1 MSEQH
6 PEPETLVRY
15 LRGELSAEQGR
26 EIEKHLSGC
35 ASCQRTVAELA
46 QPAATGSESV
56 VKWRSH
62 LFGYEAAFD
71 RAARQA
77 SERLSRLFEEV
88 DEAAS
93 LAEELL
99 AEPEHRRRQLIRSEA
114 RFQALK
120 LCELLEDRCR
130 EAWFTNPAE
139 AIELARLA
147 VAIAVRLNPEH
158 YGTRIVEDARAQAW
172 AYLGNAYRIA
182 SDLRRAEEAL
192 STAREHHRRG
202 DEDAFTE
209 AQILSFT
216 ASLRNSQGRYGEAAD
231 LLDRAIAIYRAG
243 KDRHQEGKNLILKG
257 MAFGYDGR
265 FKEAVRLIRR
275 GLSRIDAVEEPWLLV
290 SARHNLIWYLNESG
304 SHQEA
309 LETLERTRRL
319 YLELGRPMH
328 LIRLRWVEGKI
339 AGDLGRFQEAETAL
353 REARD
358 AFVELGIGFD
368 AALVSLDLA
377 AFFARQGQAD
387 EVKRLAAEMLPIF
400 ESRDVHQEAL
410 AALLLFREAADAE
423 RVTLGLLD
431 QLVAYLQRARL
442 DPELPFRES

>member
-1 MSEQH
+1 MSERH
-6 PEPETLVRY
+6 PDPETLTRY
-15 LRGELSAEQGR
+15 LRGELSTEEGR
-26 EIEKHLSGC
+26 EVEEHLPGC
-35 ASCQRTVAELA
+35 VRCQSAAAELA
-46 QPAATGSESV
+46 GNGRETV
-56 VKWRSH
+56 VKWRGH

-88 DEAAS
+88 DGAAS

-99 AEPEHRRRQLIRSEA
+99 AAPEHSRRQLIRSDV

-120 LCELLEDRCR
+120 LCELLEDRSR
-130 EAWFTNPAE
+130 EAWLTDPGRAV
-139 AIELARLA
+139 ELARLA
-147 VAIAVRLNPEH
+147 VSIAVRLNPEH
-158 YGTRIVEDARAQAW
+158 YGARIVEDARAQAW

-192 STAREHHRRG
+192 RTARDHHRRG

-216 ASLRNSQGRYGEAAD
+216 ASLRNSQGRFEEAAA

-257 MAFGYDGR
+257 MTFGYEGR

-275 GLSRIDAVEEPWLLV
+275 GLARIDSVEEPWLLV

-309 LETLERTRRL
+309 LKTLERTRRL

-339 AGDLGRFQEAETAL
+339 ANDLDRFEEAEPAL

-358 AFVELGIGFD
+358 AFVERGIGFD

-377 AFFARQGQAD
+377 ALYARQGRTE
-387 EVKRLAAEMLPIF
+387 EVKRLATEMVPIF
-400 ESRDVHQEAL
+400 ESRDVHEEAL
-410 AALLLFREAADAE
+410 AALVLFKDAAEAE

-431 QLVAYLQRARL
+431 QIVSYLKRARL
-442 DPELPFRES
+442 DPEIRFREAT

>member
-1 MSEQH
+1 MSEHH
-6 PEPETLVRY
+6 PDPETLTRY
-15 LRGELSAEQGR
+15 LRGELPSDEGR
-26 EIEKHLSGC
+26 EIEQHLSGC
-35 ASCQRTVAELA
+35 VPCQRT
-46 QPAATGSESV
+46 AAGLTGTARENV
-56 VKWRSH
+56 IKWRGH

-88 DEAAS
+88 DGAAS

-99 AEPEHRRRQLIRSEA
+99 AAPEHQRRQLIRTET

-120 LCELLEDRCR
+120 LCELLEDRSR
-130 EAWFTNPAE
+130 EAWFNDPAR
-139 AIELARLA
+139 AVELARLA
-147 VAIAVRLNPEH
+147 VAIAIRLNPEH
-158 YGTRIVEDARAQAW
+158 YGERIVEDARAQAW
-172 AYLGNAYRIA
+172 AYLGNAYRIS

-192 STAREHHRRG
+192 RTAREHHRRG

-216 ASLRNSQGRYGEAAD
+216 ASLRNSQGRYEEATP

-257 MAFGYDGR
+257 MTFSYDGR

-275 GLSRIDAVEEPWLLV
+275 GLSRIDSVEEPWLLV
-290 SARHNLIWYLNESG
+290 SARHNLIVYLHRSG
-304 SHQEA
+304 QNQEA

-319 YLELGRPMH
+319 YLEIGRPLH
-328 LIRLRWVEGKI
+328 LVRLRWIEGKI
-339 AGDLGRFQEAETAL
+339 SSDLDRFDEAEAAL

-358 AFVELGIGFD
+358 AFVERGIGFD

-377 AFFARQGQAD
+377 ALFARTGRME
-387 EVKRLAAEMLPIF
+387 EVKRLAVEMLPIF

-410 AALLLFREAADAE
+410 AALLLFKEAAEAE

-431 QLVAYLQRARL
+431 QIAAYLKRARL
-442 DPELPFRES
+442 DPELRLSDVT